1 MSLKRKT
8 LDELP
13 PSNHARR
20 LQQLE
25 ESRDVWGDHDAPW
38 AARAPPQLQWD
49 AEAAS
54 RVRDFDPT
62 RPPDDSRVGSD
73 SLCLPSSPQSDAY
86 TATAGLLHHIESAF
100 REQLRTHDKL
110 TGHQTMPIIRD
121 ELAKAVAH
129 YHQTPRGLLRMAS
142 DELKEHLA
150 HFAPYLAG
158 DEGRR
163 ARQDALRAAED
174 ALDYGDVLQAAYTP
188 APSKA
193 MLLRGGRSTAWAY
206 DAPTLRELQ
215 FLDKVIDFLLA
226 QPDAA
231 LTRTACRFGPPY
243 YYSYFP

>member
-8 LDELP
+8 PYEQP
-13 PSNHARR
+13 PSNHELR

-25 ESRDVWGDHDAPW
+25 ESRGVWGDDAAPW
-38 AARAPPQLQWD
+38 AARAPSQLQWG
-49 AEAAS
+49 EAS

-73 SLCLPSSPQSDAY
+73 PLCLPSSPQSDAY
-86 TATAGLLHHIESAF
+86 TATAGLLHRIESAF

-158 DEGRR
+158 DEARR

-231 LTRTACRFGPPY
+231 LTRTACRFGPY
-243 YYSYFP
+243 FYSYGP